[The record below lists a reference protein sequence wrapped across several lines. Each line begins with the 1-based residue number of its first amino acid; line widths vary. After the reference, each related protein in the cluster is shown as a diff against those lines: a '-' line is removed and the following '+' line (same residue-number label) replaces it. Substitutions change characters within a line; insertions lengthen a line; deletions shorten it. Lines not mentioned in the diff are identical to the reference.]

1 MRKLQLKNYQASQ
14 RGRILDIVEMY
25 TLRRDSYTYNKSSF
39 MNDACENLNKF
50 FMGKFVSPDENV
62 VIIDDKRQEI
72 CRLNNRSLVTTGLL
86 YEELLQVNR
95 GKQNYEGDRNKF
107 FTDDETGNASQFRHA
122 NYIYL
127 LDLCWYMHEQQMDA
141 VEIGKVGVPQL
152 SFDELEDNFLS
163 ERYNNML
170 NSVQT
175 TLFNKGVEVITE
187 YGNKWFSV
195 LNEVTSN
202 NIEFEKG
209 IHAYTSDPRVV
220 EFMENDNVG
229 KYDSEFHAL
238 ERYWAYVNEQNSA
251 TPPAPVKPWEEYII
265 ELAQEWAKDNRI
277 QFDPSWLAVANGM
290 SEPTDRTAVNYI
302 CASYTHIPWKLVKK
316 SEFKRNDDWTLN
328 SINFYKSEALKLRR
342 ILLEG
347 TFDE

>member
-1 MRKLQLKNYQASQ
+1 M
-14 RGRILDIVEMY
+14 DIIEMFA
-25 TLRRDSYTYNKSSF
+25 LRRDAYPYNTSMF

-50 FMGKFVSPDENV
+50 FMGKFVYPDGNV

-72 CRLNNRSLVTTGLL
+72 CRLGNRSLVTTGLL

-95 GKQNYEGDRNKF
+95 GKQSYEGDRNKF
-107 FTDDETGNASQFRHA
+107 FADDETGNASEFRHSR
-122 NYIYL
+122 YIYL

-195 LNEVTSN
+195 LNEVTYN

-220 EFMENDNVG
+220 KFTANG
-229 KYDSEFHAL
+229 KVDKHGSEFHVL
-238 ERYWAYVNEQNSA
+238 ESYWKYVNEQNSA
-251 TPPAPVKPWEEYII
+251 TPPAPVKSWEEYII
-265 ELAQEWAKDNRI
+265 GIAQESAKDNRT
-277 QFDPSWLAVANGM
+277 QFDLPSWLAVANGM

-302 CASYTHIPWKLVKK
+302 CASSNRIPWVVSNHMPWKLVKK
-316 SEFKRNDDWTLN
+316 SEFQRNDDWTLN
-328 SINFYKSEALKLRR
+328 NINFYKSEALKLRR